1 MKAKAVPEVKV
12 EEKPVPIKGN
22 PENTIIVAG
31 IPIEIKPT
39 KMRYVRN
46 GTANMYRLIKNMPL
60 TDILSLPSG
69 SFGGDDERD
78 GDKAVMDWLIA
89 VTDDAKFVTE
99 HYDDFDAEQIMRL
112 VEIFERINKFP
123 KEDNLKNV
131 ATPRAV

>member
-1 MKAKAVPEVKV
+1 
-12 EEKPVPIKGN
+12 
-22 PENTIIVAG
+22 
-31 IPIEIKPT
+31 
-39 KMRYVRN
+39 
-46 GTANMYRLIKNMPL
+46 MPL

-131 ATPRAV
+131 VTPRAV